1 MRLRFGSLPE
11 PMLDFWEEGGER
23 EEKEKAG
30 KVIGDGRE

>member
-1 MRLRFGSLPE
+1 
-11 PMLDFWEEGGER
+11 MLDFWEEGGER